1 MPIYGKTFLL
11 QNQESSEAESWY
23 IASRDAGSTSVCSNG
38 GPPVYYMAT
47 FWS

>member
-23 IASRDAGSTSVCSNG
+23 IASTSVCSNG

-47 FWS
+47 F